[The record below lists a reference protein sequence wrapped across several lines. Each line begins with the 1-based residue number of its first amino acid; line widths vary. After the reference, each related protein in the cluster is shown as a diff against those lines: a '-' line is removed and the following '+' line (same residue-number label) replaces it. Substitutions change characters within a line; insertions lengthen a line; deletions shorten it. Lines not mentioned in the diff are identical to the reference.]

1 LGAEVDAIFKIL
13 KFQVLGFGS
22 RSQCHFQNSE
32 IPSLF
37 SADFSF
43 DDELTLCSLL
53 KFDESTG
60 KKGVEMTWDRRVQ
73 LAFGAAKG
81 IAYLH
86 NEANPPIIHRDIK
99 SNNILL
105 DEKLVAMVAD
115 FGLSKLAPAEGSEDP
130 VSMNVKGTL
139 VTLVSS
145 LFHLLI

>member
-1 LGAEVDAIFKIL
+1 
-13 KFQVLGFGS
+13 
-22 RSQCHFQNSE
+22 
-32 IPSLF
+32 
-37 SADFSF
+37 
-43 DDELTLCSLL
+43 
-53 KFDESTG
+53 
-60 KKGVEMTWDRRVQ
+60 MTWDRRVQ
-73 LAFGAAKG
+73 LALGAAKG

-139 VTLVSS
+139 VSS
-145 LFHLLI
+145 